1 MYVLAGISP
10 DRAANAGKRA
20 LVLDDNA
27 VSCNVVVT
35 ILGEAGI
42 PTDTCAT
49 AEEALFALARGQHRA
64 VVIDQHGSGV
74 DSLDSARQLRAAY
87 PALSVIVLAG
97 EKALESAVG
106 ALQAG
111 VFDFMTKSFDLSTL
125 ADHLLDAVR
134 RTFEDRHGSGVRQLT
149 QPSPPSLRDPVRDV
163 LVGECAAIERARE
176 EVRAVARFDA
186 PVLIVGENGTEKAAV
201 ARFIHN
207 ASQRQKEPFEV
218 VNTSQIDASTD
229 FLKAVRTWSDA
240 RRGTLLFPEVSSLNS
255 VWQVELVKLLSG
267 LGPNSDAPRPRIV
280 AGLSQPPD
288 ETWEGS
294 VLARLFQ
301 RMGGGQVLLPPLR
314 ERGRDVVTLAEHFA
328 EQGRLARGDASL
340 RITPTA
346 VEALTR
352 YVWPGNVE
360 ELRVAIQHAASL
372 CVGSVIRVVD
382 LPPGIGLS
390 LKGSTDENGTRLE
403 VQSLEDMELSYI
415 LRVLDAVGGNKAS
428 AARLLGVDRTTL
440 YRKLQRQ
447 ELSDSLAAA
456 EAGGPPS
463 TQIKGR
469 RRAGSA

>member
-10 DRAANAGKRA
+10 ERAANAGKRA

-27 VSCNVVVT
+27 VSCNVVVA
-35 ILGEAGI
+35 ILGEAGY
-42 PTDTCAT
+42 PTDTCT
-49 AEEALFALARGQHRA
+49 TGGEALFTLARGQHKV
-64 VVIDQHGSGV
+64 VVIDQHGSSI
-74 DSLDSARQLRAAY
+74 DSLDITRQLRAAH
-87 PALSVIVLAG
+87 PAVSIIVLAG
-97 EKALESAVG
+97 EKALEPAVG

-111 VFDFMTKSFDLSTL
+111 LLDFMTKSFDLSTL
-125 ADHLLDAVR
+125 AEHLLDALR
-134 RTFEDRHGSGVRQLT
+134 RTFDDGRNSGVRHAIL
-149 QPSPPSLRDPVRDV
+149 PAPAVVRDPVHDV
-163 LVGECAAIERARE
+163 LVGECGAIEQARQ
-176 EVRAVARFDA
+176 EVRTAARHDT
-186 PVLIVGENGTEKAAV
+186 PVLIIGEHGTEKAGV
-201 ARFIHN
+201 ARFIHG

-229 FLKAVRTWSDA
+229 LLAALRTWSDA
-240 RRGTLLFPEVSSLNS
+240 RRGTLFFPEVSSLNS

-267 LGPNSDAPRPRIV
+267 LGPSADAPRPRII

-294 VLARLFQ
+294 VLARLFE

-314 ERGRDVVTLAEHFA
+314 ERGRDMVILAEHFA
-328 EQGRLARGDASL
+328 EQGRLARGDATL

-352 YVWPGNVE
+352 YAWPGNVD
-360 ELRVAIQHAASL
+360 ELRLAIQHAASL

-390 LKGSTDENGTRLE
+390 LKGSTDESGTRLE

-447 ELSDSLAAA
+447 ELNDPLATA
-456 EAGGPPS
+456 EALPAA
-463 TQIKGR
+463 
-469 RRAGSA
+469 RRARK